1 MEVLECMGSQ
11 GNLYPQTGLSSPI
24 LFFMTENGVPRNG
37 VLGLSRR
44 IKTGIPALPVAIGQ
58 LLPGTAFSELKV
70 M

>member
-1 MEVLECMGSQ
+1 
-11 GNLYPQTGLSSPI
+11 
-24 LFFMTENGVPRNG
+24 MTENEVPRNG